1 MLPVFL
7 SANEDPDQ
15 ALNESAFEH
24 VWDVLKALRA
34 HDETLGEELDELRR
48 RLGARRGA
56 PRRPGKIKLDLP
68 RTVGAEFAR
77 AFDVRLVEQTT
88 ASWEFYF
95 GLLQRFVEREGHAR
109 VPLDSREDGYPL
121 GSWVGTQRA
130 WRARGDLDPDRERR
144 LDGLPGWTWN
154 AREAAWDEGFGYL
167 QQFVQ
172 REGHARVPWATVRMA
187 TASVNGSGVQRRS
200 YRQGTLD
207 PQRRRRLEAL
217 PGWTW
222 VPEDDAWEE
231 GFAYLQRFVDREGR
245 ANVPARHRE
254 DGFALGGW
262 VVNQRARRVRGDL
275 ARDRMRRLEGIPGWT
290 WVVCRKPPGRKGS
303 PICGC
308 SPIAKGTRVFRQGI
322 GRRGY
327 RLGAWVT
334 AQRSR
339 RARGELDPD
348 RERQLEGVPGWTWEP
363 RDHDWEEGFAYLQQF
378 VEREGDAEVPGSH
391 REDGYRLGQWV
402 TVQRTAYRKG
412 TLDPK
417 RRSRLEALPGWSWD
431 THEAAWEEGFAYL
444 QRFVEREGRANVPVS
459 HRENGYRL
467 GQWAGVQR
475 QAYRHGKL
483 DAGRRRRLERVRGW
497 TWTPDKDAWDEGF
510 RHLRNFAEREG
521 HALVPQQHRED
532 GFRLGAWVSTQRA
545 LRQSGRLS
553 DQRAGQLNALP
564 GWTWNTVDAAWEE
577 GFAHLRS
584 FAEREGHARVPQQHR
599 EDGYKLGAWV
609 ANQRAQ
615 KRTSRLP
622 DERVWRLDGLP
633 GWTWNTVEAAWEDG
647 FGHLRRFAEREGHAL
662 VPLQHREDGYKL
674 GAWVRGQRSQKQK
687 GTLSDDRARRLEALP
702 EWSWQPREAAWE
714 EGFGRLRN
722 FTEREGHARVPRA
735 HREDGYR
742 LGGWVVRQRALKQN
756 GMLSDERARLLEAL
770 PGWSWDTVDTA
781 WEEGFTRLQRYVRR
795 VGHSRVPATHRE
807 DGFGLGGWVRG
818 QRAQAE
824 NGKLSDDRAQRL
836 EALPGWTWQP
846 REAAWEEGF
855 AHLRRF
861 AEREGHALVPQQHW
875 EDGYRLGQWVGV
887 QRTTYRQETLSDD
900 RIRRLESLPGWLWDT
915 RHLTSA
921 R

>member
-1 MLPVFL
+1 M
-7 SANEDPDQ
+7 
-15 ALNESAFEH
+15 
-24 VWDVLKALRA
+24 
-34 HDETLGEELDELRR
+34 
-48 RLGARRGA
+48 
-56 PRRPGKIKLDLP
+56 
-68 RTVGAEFAR
+68 
-77 AFDVRLVEQTT
+77 
-88 ASWEFYF
+88 
-95 GLLQRFVEREGHAR
+95 
-109 VPLDSREDGYPL
+109 
-121 GSWVGTQRA
+121 
-130 WRARGDLDPDRERR
+130 
-144 LDGLPGWTWN
+144 
-154 AREAAWDEGFGYL
+154 
-167 QQFVQ
+167 
-172 REGHARVPWATVRMA
+172 
-187 TASVNGSGVQRRS
+187 
-200 YRQGTLD
+200 
-207 PQRRRRLEAL
+207 
-217 PGWTW
+217 
-222 VPEDDAWEE
+222 
-231 GFAYLQRFVDREGR
+231 
-245 ANVPARHRE
+245 
-254 DGFALGGW
+254 
-262 VVNQRARRVRGDL
+262 
-275 ARDRMRRLEGIPGWT
+275 
-290 WVVCRKPPGRKGS
+290 
-303 PICGC
+303 
-308 SPIAKGTRVFRQGI
+308 FRQGI
-322 GRRGY
+322 GRRDIVE
-327 RLGAWVT
+327 GAGVT

-363 RDHDWEEGFAYLQQF
+363 RDYDWEEGFAYLQQF

-510 RHLRNFAEREG
+510 RRLRNFAEREG

-545 LRQSGRLS
+545 LRQSGRS
-553 DQRAGQLNALP
+553 SQISGPGSSTRCPAGPGIPLTQPGRRGLP
-564 GWTWNTVDAAWEE
+564 TFGASRNEKGTPAFPN
-577 GFAHLRS
+577 S
-584 FAEREGHARVPQQHR
+584 IARTATSSAR
-599 EDGYKLGAWV
+599 V

-633 GWTWNTVEAAWEDG
+633 GWTWNTVEAAWGGRIRPSSEVRGAGGD
-647 FGHLRRFAEREGHAL
+647 AL

-781 WEEGFTRLQRYVRR
+781 WEAKASARLQR
-795 VGHSRVPATHRE
+795 
-807 DGFGLGGWVRG
+807 
-818 QRAQAE
+818 
-824 NGKLSDDRAQRL
+824 
-836 EALPGWTWQP
+836 
-846 REAAWEEGF
+846 
-855 AHLRRF
+855 
-861 AEREGHALVPQQHW
+861 
-875 EDGYRLGQWVGV
+875 
-887 QRTTYRQETLSDD
+887 
-900 RIRRLESLPGWLWDT
+900 
-915 RHLTSA
+915 
-921 R
+921 